1 MVPFLTCNKSITVHR
16 FEFVEFTSVND
27 SCDYLKLNVGS
38 EDDIK
43 QLLQQ
48 GLVLQM
54 AHEPIEVTYLRR
66 LKEQVMHVNL
76 ISFIR
81 LHVEIYKI

>member
-1 MVPFLTCNKSITVHR
+1 M
-16 FEFVEFTSVND
+16 
-27 SCDYLKLNVGS
+27 GS

-54 AHEPIEVTYLRR
+54 RHGQIEVTYLRACYFSTLEISYPKASR
-66 LKEQVMHVNL
+66 LKEQVLHVNL

-81 LHVEIYKI
+81 LHVEIYQI